1 MKDGEQEL
9 CWALDPVRFAREKL
23 GFTAD
28 PKQALV
34 LGRKVR
40 RGVLNCSRQWG
51 KSTVAAIKS
60 VHRASFLPGAL
71 TVVVSPSERQSGEFV
86 RKAGVFVR
94 KLGLRTRGDG
104 DNSVSL
110 LFPNGSRIVGF
121 PGTESTVRGF
131 SSVSL
136 MLIDEA
142 SRVSDELYKAVRPML
157 AVGDGDLWLL
167 STPFGKRGFFYE
179 TWVGGGE
186 EWTRV
191 RAPATECPRISPA
204 FLEDER
210 KVMGDRWFRQEYL
223 CEFVETDD
231 SAFSEEWLK
240 RAITPAVSPLF
251 DGDLTPIGGGGGK
264 DHGGR

>member
-1 MKDGEQEL
+1 MSAGEQEL

-23 GFTAD
+23 AFEAD

-34 LGRKVR
+34 LGRRVR

-51 KSTVAAIKS
+51 KSTVAAVKA
-60 VHRASFLPGAL
+60 VHRAHFLPGSL

-86 RKAGVFVR
+86 RKAAVFVR
-94 KLGLRTRGDG
+94 KLGLRARGDG

-110 LFPNGSRIVGF
+110 LLPNGSRIVGF

-167 STPFGKRGFFYE
+167 STPYGKRGFFYE
-179 TWVGGGE
+179 TWAGGGE

-191 RAPATECPRISPA
+191 RAPATECSRISPS

-240 RAITPAVSPLF
+240 RAITPAVRPLF
-251 DGDLTPIGGGGGK
+251 GGDPTPPSGEEGR
-264 DHGGR
+264 DYGGR